1 MAGVYRKE
9 GIPLLMKTV
18 RKRKAVTKPKNQQ
31 DKNEREQ
38 KRVKKFKATWNKQSE
53 AQKKKIKIKTAK
65 TKMAKGMRSKT
76 SPFEACPKKW
86 GRDDRRWKN
95 GGKWNEEWT
104 LYESM
109 DDFITINFG
118 VKTTTKR
125 RRAMYRKISKC
136 LSKKSNEAYKFYLRE
151 GGEQGEE
158 DDSDDDSDDDL

>member
-1 MAGVYRKE
+1 MQEPSPQIFIRRYSLPGYFLL
-9 GIPLLMKTV
+9 GWLPPLSEYFQDPSEFNSQLHPIDARVTV
-18 RKRKAVTKPKNQQ
+18 SRRRPSILSPK
-31 DKNEREQ
+31 
-38 KRVKKFKATWNKQSE
+38 WIS
-53 AQKKKIKIKTAK
+53 
-65 TKMAKGMRSKT
+65 
-76 SPFEACPKKW
+76 
-86 GRDDRRWKN
+86 
-95 GGKWNEEWT
+95 
-104 LYESM
+104 YESM